1 MLNVSEFA
9 PRENELIAREITH
22 HPVDDLEPI
31 PDDPTPY
38 RTAAIECM
46 RILASVDLFM
56 TRAADARLAWTAVSC
71 AIGLTSTHGLAQAE
85 IGRQLDVTELS
96 VRRLRLGSRN

>member
-31 PDDPTPY
+31 PDGPTPY

-46 RILASVDLFM
+46 QILASVELFN
-56 TRAADARLAWTAVSC
+56 DAGRRPE
-71 AIGLTSTHGLAQAE
+71 GLLGL
-85 IGRQLDVTELS
+85 LS
-96 VRRLRLGSRN
+96 HARSD